1 VAGDEK
7 RRDPR
12 RQLAVECQVEGI
24 SGRASMR
31 LSDLSVSGCYV
42 DVSSAV
48 AAGSRVSIF
57 ATLNARPVVLTGL
70 VAHSKPGVGFGVRF
84 DPLPDYVTKVLEEV
98 VG

>member
-1 VAGDEK
+1 MAADDK
-7 RRDPR
+7 RGDPR
-12 RQLAVECQVEGI
+12 RQIVVECQVEGI

-42 DVSSAV
+42 DVSSSPPV
-48 AAGSRVSIF
+48 GSKVKVSAI
-57 ATLNARPVVLTGL
+57 LNGQSVVLTGL

-84 DPLPDYVTKVLEEV
+84 DSLPTSVTDVIKEV